1 MTKTANEM
9 ANHLVKQFTFN
20 CRECDNA
27 ILSAQFAVDEMY
39 WMISQMPCDKTQ
51 ELNYLLDVEEEIKK
65 LYESNSN

>member
-1 MTKTANEM
+1 MTNTPQQKAKE
-9 ANHLVKQFTFN
+9 LVETFTFN

-27 ILSAQFAVDEMY
+27 ILSAKLAVEEMY

-65 LYESNSN
+65 LCKQ

>member
-27 ILSAQFAVDEMY
+27 ILSAQFAVKEMY
-39 WMISQMPCDKTQ
+39 KIASLNENIPQM
-51 ELNYLLDVEEEIKK
+51 NYLSDVQKEIQK
-65 LYESNSN
+65 L